1 MKKIYLIFI
10 IFSLFVFAGCGGGSS
25 KKDNRNEE
33 PDSGE
38 TATDEDSDTTDT
50 GQDND
55 NDIPGSNDDTED
67 ADNGDSSDS
76 DPEEDETDTEL
87 VIKATSF
94 GNICTGQTKCFN
106 NEQELTECPAE
117 GSAFYGQDAQYA
129 AKGLCVPQKFSVDS
143 TVKNENIV
151 IDENTGFQWQQ
162 TIPEEEFTLEAARQY
177 CDELTYGGHDDWR
190 APSLIE
196 IQSLFYEYYDFAVIN
211 RTYFPPFETQAYYT
225 WGDDFLVALDG
236 GDAIK
241 QYSPDNTALIRCVR
255 GDVIQTLSY
264 LVTVAKSND
273 DLIVGNFIVKDTAT
287 KLIWP
292 HEYATNKTWE
302 EALDYCENLKYAGYD
317 DWRLPNKNELLS
329 LQYSGYIYNS
339 QATAFPDMPKKNFWS
354 STTAVPYYYFSD
366 SLTKR
371 TMAFSVDFKAR
382 YLDHNNK
389 TGTNYVRCVRH
400 PTTPVPDDKPAA
412 EKAVTIGNICT
423 GIKKCYKTPALE
435 DVSKSSVFYS
445 SEISCDEEEAEGQ
458 DAQQAEKGKCLPQS
472 FSIDSRVENEKIV
485 VDNNTGLQW
494 QQTIPVK
501 EYDTETAKEYCETLN
516 YGGRDDWRLPTLQ
529 ELASII
535 DNSKSN
541 PSIDSDYF
549 PETPTS
555 SDFLTSSK
563 YAETGNSVWSINFGH
578 SSMNAENESY
588 FVRCVRG
595 TKMPVN
601 SFKTSVVKGDLIV
614 KDTVSG
620 LVWAA
625 DYNGALY
632 WTLALSY
639 CNNLDYAGHTD
650 WRLPNKNE
658 LLSLVNYKKYS
669 PASDFP
675 EMPLETFWSSTAF
688 PYTNPYYGESNDLF
702 LNVFTTTFY
711 SGITSSDYTLSSPLT
726 LAICVR

>member
-1 MKKIYLIFI
+1 MKKICLIFI
-10 IFSLFVFAGCGGGSS
+10 IFLLFVFAGCGGGSS
-25 KKDNRNEE
+25 KKENKNEG

-38 TATDEDSDTTDT
+38 TATDEIDT
-50 GQDND
+50 GRD
-55 NDIPGSNDDTED
+55 NDIPGSDDDTDSTTED
-67 ADNGDSSDS
+67 TDNDDS

-106 NEQELTECPAE
+106 NEKDLAKCPEE
-117 GSAFYGQDAQYA
+117 GSDFHGQDAQYA

-143 TVKNENIV
+143 TVKDEKIV

-162 TIPEEEFTLEAARQY
+162 TIPEEEFTLEAAQQY
-177 CDELTYGGHDDWR
+177 CDELIYGGHDDWR
-190 APSLIE
+190 LPSLIE
-196 IQSLFYEYYDFAVIN
+196 ILSLFNEYYDQTEIN
-211 RTYFPPFETQAYYT
+211 RTYFPLSDSESYT
-225 WGDDFLVALDG
+225 YSIWGDDFMVKLYG

-255 GDVIQTLSY
+255 GDAIPTLSY
-264 LVTVAKSND
+264 LVTVANSTD
-273 DLIVGNFIVKDTAT
+273 DIMVKDTAT
-287 KLIWP
+287 KLVWQ
-292 HEYATNKTWE
+292 HKYVANKTWE
-302 EALDYCENLKYAGYD
+302 EALEYCENLEYAGYD
-317 DWRLPNKNELLS
+317 DWRLPNRNELLS
-329 LQYSGYIYNS
+329 LEYSGYTYDIGV
-339 QATAFPDMPKKNFWS
+339 TTFPDMPEQNFWS
-354 STTAVPYYYFSD
+354 STTAVPYYDPSD

-371 TMAFSVDFKAR
+371 MMAFSVDFKAR
-382 YLDHNNK
+382 YLDHDKK

-400 PTTPVPDDKPAA
+400 PTTPLSDDKPAA

-423 GIKKCYKTPALE
+423 GIKTCYKTPALE
-435 DVSKSSVFYS
+435 DVSKSYFFSS

-472 FSIDSRVENEKIV
+472 FSIDSSVENEKIV

-494 QQTIPVK
+494 QQTVPVK
-501 EYDTETAKEYCETLN
+501 EYSLKTAEEYCAKLS

-529 ELASII
+529 ELASIV
-535 DNSKSN
+535 DNSKFD

-549 PETPTS
+549 PETSSS

-563 YAETGNSVWSINFGH
+563 SETGDNVWSINFWH
-578 SSMNAENESY
+578 SNMRLANESY

-595 TKMPVN
+595 REMPVN

-639 CNNLDYAGHTD
+639 CNNLDYAGYTD

-658 LLSLVNYKKYS
+658 LLSLVNYKKYY

-675 EMPLETFWSSTAF
+675 EMPLETFWSSSAF
-688 PYTNPYYGESNDLF
+688 LDTDPYYYESNDLF
-702 LNVFTTTFY
+702 LNVFATTFY
-711 SGITSSDYTLSSPLT
+711 SGITYSEDNLSSPQT